1 MRIDLVPDKN
11 LVENQGLETFR
22 ARRQILK
29 SKPFHDIITVPS
41 TKTSQFCFIS
51 WLLHCMR
58 FSDLKGKHDT
68 LKTAP
73 EKLSRLSRNRPL
85 RQAVAG
91 PWAEPL
97 PSPRT
102 AFSQS
107 LSVNSF
113 R

>member
-68 LKTAP
+68 LKTA
-73 EKLSRLSRNRPL
+73 
-85 RQAVAG
+85 
-91 PWAEPL
+91 
-97 PSPRT
+97 
-102 AFSQS
+102 
-107 LSVNSF
+107 F
-113 R
+113 RARKVI